1 MFIAP
6 KTLSDV
12 AAPFGVR
19 FGLREN
25 YLHYWLDR
33 EKIYHYKNEIHNTNR
48 LIRTKYSTSSKL
60 RFKFLFCTIRL

>member
-12 AAPFGVR
+12 AVPSGTR
-19 FGLREN
+19 FGLQEN
-25 YLHYWLDR
+25 YLNYWLDR

-48 LIRTKYSTSSKL
+48 PLLGQNIAHRVN
-60 RFKFLFCTIRL
+60 